1 MAPVPRRGDLQIGE
15 DVDFLRRA
23 WRVQR
28 VGWALLVL
36 ILLAALLGLTG
47 TGPLSQ
53 ATAGSEGGPVR
64 VEYERFVRANAVTDL
79 RVRLGPGVPREGR
92 ARLWFDRQYLH
103 KVEVT
108 GVVPEPES
116 VEVSPDRVT
125 YVFLAAEGGGPVE
138 LAFDLKPMRFGS
150 WSGRMGAGDAEPVHL
165 RHFVYP

>member
-15 DVDFLRRA
+15 DVEFLHRA

-28 VGWALLVL
+28 VGWAVLVL

-47 TGPLSQ
+47 TGPLSR

-64 VEYERFVRANAVTDL
+64 VAYERFVRANAVTDL
-79 RVRLGPGVPREGR
+79 RVRLGPGVAREGR
-92 ARLWFDRQYLH
+92 ARLWFDRQYLD

-125 YVFLAAEGGGPVE
+125 YVFLAGEGGGPVE
-138 LAFDLKPMRFGS
+138 LALDLTPMRFGS
-150 WSGRMGAGDAEPVHL
+150 WSGRMGAGDAEPVRL

>member
-1 MAPVPRRGDLQIGE
+1 MAPVPFRGDLQVGE

-28 VGWALLVL
+28 VGWAVLVVV
-36 ILLAALLGLTG
+36 LLAALLGLTG

-53 ATAGSEGGPVR
+53 AAAGAEGGPLR
-64 VEYERFVRANAVTDL
+64 AEYERFVRANSVTDL
-79 RVRLGPGVPREGR
+79 RVHLGPGVPREGR

-108 GVVPEPES
+108 GVVPDPES
-116 VEVSPDRVT
+116 VEVGSDRVT
-125 YVFLAAEGGGPVE
+125 YVFLAAEAGGPVE
-138 LAFDLKPMRFGS
+138 VAFDLKPMRFGS
-150 WSGRMGAGDAEPVHL
+150 WRGRIGAGDAEPVPL

>member
-64 VEYERFVRANAVTDL
+64 V
-79 RVRLGPGVPREGR
+79 
-92 ARLWFDRQYLH
+92 WFDRQYLH